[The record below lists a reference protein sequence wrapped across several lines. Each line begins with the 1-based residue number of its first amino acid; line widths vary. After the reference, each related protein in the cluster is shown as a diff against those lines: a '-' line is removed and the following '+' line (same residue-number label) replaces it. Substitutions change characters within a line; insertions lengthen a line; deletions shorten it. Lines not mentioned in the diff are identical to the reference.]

1 MPFISHSHCSFS
13 VSVNLLHFHLLCSSA
28 GCSRWSNQIP
38 STISATSTMAV
49 AQSQRWR
56 RRSARARA
64 TAAAQAAASLGAVG
78 AGSGPVSRSS
88 MLSPF
93 GSRRAGLLLRVHRRR
108 PLNGEHSPARLSPA
122 RTGRPRLRPGP
133 SALRNRQCTCL
144 CSSGGPAG
152 HGCFKRAATT
162 SKARRHGGRR
172 RGAPPPPVGF
182 WRFCRF
188 VPEQFR
194 RPAESRR
201 RHLHAGARR
210 TAGLM

>member
-133 SALRNRQCTCL
+133 SALRNRQLHVLVQFGRACGPRL
-144 CSSGGPAG
+144 LQAGRDDIEGSPPRRAPSG
-152 HGCFKRAATT
+152 RAAT
-162 SKARRHGGRR
+162 ARRVL
-172 RGAPPPPVGF
+172 AVLS
-182 WRFCRF
+182 
-188 VPEQFR
+188 V
-194 RPAESRR
+194 RP
-201 RHLHAGARR
+201 
-210 TAGLM
+210 